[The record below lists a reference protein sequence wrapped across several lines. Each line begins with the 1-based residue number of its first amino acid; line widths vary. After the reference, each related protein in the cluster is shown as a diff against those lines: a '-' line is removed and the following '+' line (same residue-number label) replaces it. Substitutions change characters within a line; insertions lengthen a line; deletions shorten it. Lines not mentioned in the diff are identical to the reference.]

1 MVESIY
7 SEGERVL
14 ANWQQDD
21 YWYICTIQEIIETEI
36 HVIYDEGTREILTI
50 ENLRKVAIKPGDFI
64 EGRWLGEMNYY
75 PGTVIKVKG
84 ENVKIEYKDGKKE
97 WLPMSLTR
105 F

>member
-1 MVESIY
+1 MVFVIY

-14 ANWQQDD
+14 ANWQQDN

-50 ENLRKVAIKPGDFI
+50 ENLRKVAIEPGAFV
-64 EGRWLGEMNYY
+64 EGRWKGELNYY
-75 PGTVIKVKG
+75 AGTVIKVKG

>member
-1 MVESIY
+1 MESIY